1 MPDTVGL
8 TPHSLLKEAQLNPS
22 LKASVMNHQ
31 AQTKSKD
38 DDEKRLQK
46 MLEKYQL
53 EMNMQRANS
62 RKDLHGSAGPSPIS
76 HSQPCLIASGSRSS
90 DIPPNESKMSTSAYQ
105 RRASAS
111 GDQALDVPTLSQT
124 NRGVSSNQK
133 LIQIL
138 REENVHL
145 KKELDAFKRS
155 LSKLQQIEYSYARL
169 EKEYEYLANE
179 RKKQENLEL
188 NVIIQLEKSVKK
200 LTIERDDLQMR
211 LEKASTEPTMVANLM
226 LNEIQQRQEL
236 FACKERQKME
246 IEAQNQTLEEQ
257 RNHIAMLEK
266 ALANSQ
272 ERLAK
277 REKKCEELSAV
288 VAHADELRKQ
298 LNEVW
303 EEQHRRDQMVESERA
318 QWEMEKT
325 QLRMQ
330 LNKDTSLTGSL
341 KVCLET
347 GREIVRTTTPGST
360 EDLIRMRKSIQSKDD
375 KIQQLERMVNDL
387 RKTEPKTEMESRI
400 EKAFFR
406 THGDKT
412 EQRKSTLA
420 TITDNF
426 ETQVDKLKEES
437 YEKDLIINELRS
449 ERDKYAA
456 MVDKNSGDEAL
467 SRMEEIRQKIQERKK
482 KGRMGVT
489 GGLSEHARTS
499 SGSLMQNSLHR
510 SFLNESKT
518 TVNLELFSN
527 FEYFLETHIGQ
538 AENTSSR
545 IYYDSINIFKSNKL
559 YKKSCRSSS
568 GSSFDPVP
576 TAPIPY
582 NMFKNSNNN
591 KSILAD
597 NQFS

>member
-1 MPDTVGL
+1 MNRGEVMDPRSSDSTGSDQRRVHAVPP
-8 TPHSLLKEAQLNPS
+8 TPMYQGETKILDSLLKEAQLNPS

-31 AQTKSKD
+31 AQSKSKEE
-38 DDEKRLQK
+38 DEKRLQK

-53 EMNMQRANS
+53 EMNMQRASS
-62 RKDLHGSAGPSPIS
+62 RKDLNSSSGPSPIS

-90 DIPPNESKMSTSAYQ
+90 DFSIPPSEPKMSSSAYQ

-124 NRGVSSNQK
+124 NRSVSSNQK

-188 NVIIQLEKSVKK
+188 NVIIQLEKSVKR
-200 LTIERDDLQMR
+200 LTIERDDLQLR
-211 LEKASTEPTMVANLM
+211 LEKASAEPTMVANLM
-226 LNEIQQRQEL
+226 LNEIQQRQDL

-277 REKKCEELSAV
+277 REKKCDELSAV
-288 VAHADELRKQ
+288 VTHADELRKQ

-303 EEQHRRDQMVESERA
+303 EEQQRRDQMVESERA

-341 KVCLET
+341 K
-347 GREIVRTTTPGST
+347 RTTTPGST
-360 EDLIRMRKSIQSKDD
+360 EDLIRMRKSIQSKDE

-387 RKTEPKTEMESRI
+387 RKTLGDETER
-400 EKAFFR
+400 
-406 THGDKT
+406 
-412 EQRKSTLA
+412 RKSTLA
-420 TITDNF
+420 TITDTF
-426 ETQVDKLKEES
+426 EAQIDKLKDEN
-437 YEKDLIINELRS
+437 YEKEMIMNELRS
-449 ERDKYAA
+449 ERDKYAS

-482 KGRMGVT
+482 KGRLGVT

-499 SGSLMQNSLHR
+499 SGSMMQHSLHR
-510 SFLNESKT
+510 
-518 TVNLELFSN
+518 
-527 FEYFLETHIGQ
+527 
-538 AENTSSR
+538 
-545 IYYDSINIFKSNKL
+545 
-559 YKKSCRSSS
+559 RSSS

-576 TAPIPY
+576 TVPIQY
-582 NMFKNSNNN
+582 NMYKNSNNN
-591 KSILAD
+591 KSIHMD
-597 NQFS
+597 NQFH

>member
-1 MPDTVGL
+1 MNRGEVMDPRSSDSTGSDQRRVHAVPP
-8 TPHSLLKEAQLNPS
+8 TPMYQGETKILDSLLKEAQLNPS

-31 AQTKSKD
+31 AQSKSKEE
-38 DDEKRLQK
+38 DEKRLQK

-62 RKDLHGSAGPSPIS
+62 RKDLNSCGSGASPIS

-90 DIPPNESKMSTSAYQ
+90 DIPPTEPKMSASAYQ

-124 NRGVSSNQK
+124 NRSVSSNQK

-188 NVIIQLEKSVKK
+188 NVIIQLEKSVKR
-200 LTIERDDLQMR
+200 LTIERDDLQIR
-211 LEKASTEPTMVANLM
+211 LEKASAEPTMVANLM

-277 REKKCEELSAV
+277 REKKCDELSV
-288 VAHADELRKQ
+288 VVSHADELRKQ

-303 EEQHRRDQMVESERA
+303 EEQQRRDQMVESERA

-341 KVCLET
+341 K
-347 GREIVRTTTPGST
+347 RTTTPGST
-360 EDLIRMRKSIQSKDD
+360 EDLIRMRKSIQSKDE

-387 RKTEPKTEMESRI
+387 RKTLGDETER
-400 EKAFFR
+400 
-406 THGDKT
+406 
-412 EQRKSTLA
+412 RKSTLA
-420 TITDNF
+420 TITDTF
-426 ETQVDKLKEES
+426 EAQIDKLKEEN

-449 ERDKYAA
+449 ERDKYAG
-456 MVDKNSGDEAL
+456 MVDK
-467 SRMEEIRQKIQERKK
+467 RKEE

-499 SGSLMQNSLHR
+499 SGSMMQHSLHR
-510 SFLNESKT
+510 
-518 TVNLELFSN
+518 
-527 FEYFLETHIGQ
+527 
-538 AENTSSR
+538 
-545 IYYDSINIFKSNKL
+545 
-559 YKKSCRSSS
+559 RSSS

-576 TAPIPY
+576 TAPIQY
-582 NMFKNSNNN
+582 NMFKNTNNN
-591 KSILAD
+591 KSIHMD
-597 NQFS
+597 NQFH

>member
-1 MPDTVGL
+1 
-8 TPHSLLKEAQLNPS
+8 
-22 LKASVMNHQ
+22 
-31 AQTKSKD
+31 
-38 DDEKRLQK
+38 
-46 MLEKYQL
+46 
-53 EMNMQRANS
+53 MNMQRANS
-62 RKDLHGSAGPSPIS
+62 RKDLNSSSGPSPIS

-90 DIPPNESKMSTSAYQ
+90 DIPPSEPKMSTSTYQ

-111 GDQALDVPTLSQT
+111 GDQALDVPTLNQT
-124 NRGVSSNQK
+124 NRSVSSNQK

-188 NVIIQLEKSVKK
+188 NVIIQQEKSIKR
-200 LTIERDDLQMR
+200 LTAERDDLQIR
-211 LEKASTEPTMVANLM
+211 LEKASAEPTMVANLM

-277 REKKCEELSAV
+277 REKKCDELSAV
-288 VAHADELRKQ
+288 VTHADELRKQ

-303 EEQHRRDQMVESERA
+303 DEQHRKDQMVESERA

-330 LNKDTSLTGSL
+330 LNKDTSQTGSL
-341 KVCLET
+341 K
-347 GREIVRTTTPGST
+347 RTTTPGST
-360 EDLIRMRKSIQSKDD
+360 EDLIRMRKSIQSKDE

-387 RKTEPKTEMESRI
+387 RKTLGDETER
-400 EKAFFR
+400 
-406 THGDKT
+406 
-412 EQRKSTLA
+412 RKSTLA
-420 TITDNF
+420 TITDTF
-426 ETQVDKLKEES
+426 ESQIDKLRDEI
-437 YEKDLIINELRS
+437 YEKDLLITELRS
-449 ERDKYAA
+449 ERDKLAG

-482 KGRMGVT
+482 KGRLGVT

-499 SGSLMQNSLHR
+499 SGSLMQNSIHR
-510 SFLNESKT
+510 
-518 TVNLELFSN
+518 
-527 FEYFLETHIGQ
+527 
-538 AENTSSR
+538 
-545 IYYDSINIFKSNKL
+545 
-559 YKKSCRSSS
+559 RSSS

-576 TAPIPY
+576 ITPIQY
-582 NMFKNSNNN
+582 NMFKNTNNN
-591 KSILAD
+591 KAIHTD
-597 NQFS
+597 NQFI

>member
-1 MPDTVGL
+1 MNRTEVMDPRSSDSTGSDQRRVHAVPP
-8 TPHSLLKEAQLNPS
+8 TPMYQGETKILDSLLKEAQLNPS

-31 AQTKSKD
+31 AQSKSKEE
-38 DDEKRLQK
+38 DEKRLQK

-62 RKDLHGSAGPSPIS
+62 RKDLTSGPSPIS

-90 DIPPNESKMSTSAYQ
+90 DVPPSEPKMNSSAYQ

-111 GDQALDVPTLSQT
+111 GDQALDVPSLSQT
-124 NRGVSSNQK
+124 NRSVSSNQK

-188 NVIIQLEKSVKK
+188 NVIIQLEKSVKR
-200 LTIERDDLQMR
+200 LTIERDDLQLR
-211 LEKASTEPTMVANLM
+211 LEKASAEPTMVANLM

-277 REKKCEELSAV
+277 REKKCDELSV
-288 VAHADELRKQ
+288 VVSHADELRKQ

-303 EEQHRRDQMVESERA
+303 EEQQRRDQMVESERA

-341 KVCLET
+341 K
-347 GREIVRTTTPGST
+347 RTTTPGST
-360 EDLIRMRKSIQSKDD
+360 EDLIRMRKSIQSKDE

-387 RKTEPKTEMESRI
+387 RKTLGDETER
-400 EKAFFR
+400 
-406 THGDKT
+406 
-412 EQRKSTLA
+412 RKSTLA
-420 TITDNF
+420 TITDTF
-426 ETQVDKLKEES
+426 ESQIDKLKEEN

-482 KGRMGVT
+482 KGRLGVT
-489 GGLSEHARTS
+489 GGLSEHARTA
-499 SGSLMQNSLHR
+499 SGSMMQSNLHR
-510 SFLNESKT
+510 
-518 TVNLELFSN
+518 
-527 FEYFLETHIGQ
+527 
-538 AENTSSR
+538 
-545 IYYDSINIFKSNKL
+545 
-559 YKKSCRSSS
+559 RSSS

-576 TAPIPY
+576 TAPIQY
-582 NMFKNSNNN
+582 NMFKNTNNN
-591 KSILAD
+591 KSIHTD
-597 NQFS
+597 NQFH

>member
-1 MPDTVGL
+1 
-8 TPHSLLKEAQLNPS
+8 
-22 LKASVMNHQ
+22 MNHQ
-31 AQTKSKD
+31 AQSKNKE

-62 RKDLHGSAGPSPIS
+62 RKDLNSISGPSPIS

-90 DIPPNESKMSTSAYQ
+90 DVPSSEPKMNTSAYQ

-111 GDQALDVPTLSQT
+111 GDQALDVPTLNQT
-124 NRGVSSNQK
+124 NRSVSSNQK

-138 REENVHL
+138 REENMHL

-155 LSKLQQIEYSYARL
+155 LAKLQQIEYSYGRL

-188 NVIIQLEKSVKK
+188 NVIIQQEKSIKR
-200 LTIERDDLQMR
+200 LTIERDDLQLR
-211 LEKASTEPTMVANLM
+211 LEKASAEPTMVANLM

-277 REKKCEELSAV
+277 REKKCDELSAV
-288 VAHADELRKQ
+288 VTHADELRKQ

-303 EEQHRRDQMVESERA
+303 DEQHRRDQMVESERA

-330 LNKDTSLTGSL
+330 LNKDTSQTGSL
-341 KVCLET
+341 K
-347 GREIVRTTTPGST
+347 RTTTPGST
-360 EDLIRMRKSIQSKDD
+360 EDLIRMRKSIQSKDE

-387 RKTEPKTEMESRI
+387 RKTLGDETER
-400 EKAFFR
+400 
-406 THGDKT
+406 
-412 EQRKSTLA
+412 RKSTLS
-420 TITDNF
+420 TITDTF
-426 ETQVDKLKEES
+426 ESQIDKLRDEI
-437 YEKDLIINELRS
+437 YEKDLLITELRS
-449 ERDKYAA
+449 ERDKLAG

-482 KGRMGVT
+482 KGRLGVT

-499 SGSLMQNSLHR
+499 SGSMIQHSIHR
-510 SFLNESKT
+510 
-518 TVNLELFSN
+518 
-527 FEYFLETHIGQ
+527 
-538 AENTSSR
+538 
-545 IYYDSINIFKSNKL
+545 
-559 YKKSCRSSS
+559 RSSS

-576 TAPIPY
+576 TAPIQY
-582 NMFKNSNNN
+582 NMFKNTNNN
-591 KSILAD
+591 KAIHTD
-597 NQFS
+597 NQFI

>member
-1 MPDTVGL
+1 MNRSEVMDPRSSDGTGSDQRRVHAVPP
-8 TPHSLLKEAQLNPS
+8 TPMYQGETKILDSLLKEAQLNPS

-31 AQTKSKD
+31 AQSKSKEE
-38 DDEKRLQK
+38 DEKRLQK

-53 EMNMQRANS
+53 EMNMQKANS
-62 RKDLHGSAGPSPIS
+62 RKDLNSISGPSPIS

-90 DIPPNESKMSTSAYQ
+90 DIPPTEPKMNSSAYQ

-111 GDQALDVPTLSQT
+111 GDQALDVPSLNS
-124 NRGVSSNQK
+124 RSISSNQK

-138 REENVHL
+138 REENIHL

-155 LSKLQQIEYSYARL
+155 LSKLQQIEFSYARL
-169 EKEYEYLANE
+169 EQEYEYLANE
-179 RKKQENLEL
+179 RQKQENLEL
-188 NVIIQLEKSVKK
+188 NVIIQLEKSIKK
-200 LTIERDDLQMR
+200 LTIERDDLQVR
-211 LEKASTEPTMVANLM
+211 LEKATAEPTIVANLM
-226 LNEIQQRQEL
+226 LNEIQQKQEL

-277 REKKCEELSAV
+277 REKKCDELSAV

-303 EEQHRRDQMVESERA
+303 EEQQRRDQMVESERA

-341 KVCLET
+341 K
-347 GREIVRTTTPGST
+347 RTTTPGST
-360 EDLIRMRKSIQSKDD
+360 EDLIRMRKSIQSKDE

-387 RKTEPKTEMESRI
+387 RRKLGDETER
-400 EKAFFR
+400 
-406 THGDKT
+406 
-412 EQRKSTLA
+412 RKSTLA
-420 TITDNF
+420 TITDTF
-426 ETQVDKLKEES
+426 ESQIDKLKDEN
-437 YEKDLIINELRS
+437 YEKEMLITELRS

-482 KGRMGVT
+482 KGRLGVT

-499 SGSLMQNSLHR
+499 SGSMMQSSLHR
-510 SFLNESKT
+510 
-518 TVNLELFSN
+518 
-527 FEYFLETHIGQ
+527 
-538 AENTSSR
+538 
-545 IYYDSINIFKSNKL
+545 
-559 YKKSCRSSS
+559 RSSS

-576 TAPIPY
+576 TGPIQY
-582 NMFKNSNNN
+582 NMFKNTNNN
-591 KSILAD
+591 KSIHTD
-597 NQFS
+597 NQFH

>member
-1 MPDTVGL
+1 MNRGDVIDPRSSDGTSSDQRRVHAVPP
-8 TPHSLLKEAQLNPS
+8 TPMYQGETNILDSLLKEAQLNPS

-341 KVCLET
+341 K
-347 GREIVRTTTPGST
+347 RTTTPGST

-387 RKTEPKTEMESRI
+387 RK
-400 EKAFFR
+400 

-510 SFLNESKT
+510 
-518 TVNLELFSN
+518 
-527 FEYFLETHIGQ
+527 
-538 AENTSSR
+538 
-545 IYYDSINIFKSNKL
+545 
-559 YKKSCRSSS
+559 RSSS

>member
-1 MPDTVGL
+1 MNRSEVMDPRSSDSTGSDQRRVHAVPP
-8 TPHSLLKEAQLNPS
+8 TPMYQGETKILDSLLKEAQLNPS

-31 AQTKSKD
+31 AQSKSKEE
-38 DDEKRLQK
+38 DEKRLQK

-62 RKDLHGSAGPSPIS
+62 RKDLNSSSGPSPIS

-90 DIPPNESKMSTSAYQ
+90 DIPPSEPKMSASAYQ

-111 GDQALDVPTLSQT
+111 GDQALDVPSLS
-124 NRGVSSNQK
+124 NRNVSSNQK

-138 REENVHL
+138 REENMHL

-169 EKEYEYLANE
+169 EQEYEYLANE

-188 NVIIQLEKSVKK
+188 NVIIQLEKSVKR
-200 LTIERDDLQMR
+200 LTIERDDLQVR
-211 LEKASTEPTMVANLM
+211 LEKASAEPTIVANLM

-277 REKKCEELSAV
+277 REKKCDELSAV
-288 VAHADELRKQ
+288 VQHADELRKQ

-303 EEQHRRDQMVESERA
+303 EEQQRRDQMVESERA

-341 KVCLET
+341 K
-347 GREIVRTTTPGST
+347 RTTTPGST
-360 EDLIRMRKSIQSKDD
+360 EDLIRMRKSIQSKDE

-387 RKTEPKTEMESRI
+387 RRTLGDETER
-400 EKAFFR
+400 
-406 THGDKT
+406 
-412 EQRKSTLA
+412 RKSTLA
-420 TITDNF
+420 TITDTF
-426 ETQVDKLKEES
+426 QAQIDKLKEEN
-437 YEKDLIINELRS
+437 YEKELIISELRT

-482 KGRMGVT
+482 KGRLGVT

-499 SGSLMQNSLHR
+499 SGSMMQNNLHR
-510 SFLNESKT
+510 
-518 TVNLELFSN
+518 
-527 FEYFLETHIGQ
+527 
-538 AENTSSR
+538 
-545 IYYDSINIFKSNKL
+545 
-559 YKKSCRSSS
+559 RSSS

-576 TAPIPY
+576 TVPIPY
-582 NMFKNSNNN
+582 NMFKSTNNN
-591 KSILAD
+591 KSIHTD
-597 NQFS
+597 NQFH

>member
-1 MPDTVGL
+1 MNRAEVIDPRSSDSTSSEQRRVHAVPP
-8 TPHSLLKEAQLNPS
+8 TPMYQGETKILDSLLKEAQLTPS
-22 LKASVMNHQ
+22 LKASVISHQ
-31 AQTKSKD
+31 AQAKSKEE
-38 DDEKRLQK
+38 DERKLQK
-46 MLEKYQL
+46 MLEKYQM

-62 RKDLHGSAGPSPIS
+62 RKDMQSSSGPSPIS

-90 DIPPNESKMSTSAYQ
+90 EVPASEHTMSMSAYQ

-111 GDQALDVPTLSQT
+111 GDQALDVPSMNQA

-145 KKELDAFKRS
+145 KKELEAFKRS

-179 RKKQENLEL
+179 RKKQENFEL
-188 NVIIQLEKSVKK
+188 NVIIQLEKSVKR
-200 LTIERDDLQMR
+200 LTIEKEDLQLR
-211 LEKASTEPTMVANLM
+211 LEKASAEPSMVANLM

-272 ERLAK
+272 ERLSK
-277 REKKCEELSAV
+277 REKKCEELSALAV
-288 VAHADELRKQ
+288 HADELRKQ
-298 LNEVW
+298 LTEVW
-303 EEQHRRDQMVESERA
+303 EDQQRKEQQMENERA

-330 LNKDTSLTGSL
+330 LQKDTSLTGSL
-341 KVCLET
+341 KFQ
-347 GREIVRTTTPGST
+347 RTPTPGST
-360 EDLIRMRKSIQSKDD
+360 EDLMRLRKTIQAKDE
-375 KIQQLERMVNDL
+375 KILQLERMVNDL
-387 RKTEPKTEMESRI
+387 RKTL
-400 EKAFFR
+400 
-406 THGDKT
+406 GD
-412 EQRKSTLA
+412 ENERRRGTLA
-420 TITDNF
+420 TITDTF
-426 ETQVDKLKEES
+426 DAQIKKMQEEMS
-437 YEKDLIINELRS
+437 EKDLIINELRS

-456 MVDKNSGDEAL
+456 IVDKNSGDEAL

-482 KGRMGVT
+482 KGRLGVT

-499 SGSLMQNSLHR
+499 SGSMMQSSLHR
-510 SFLNESKT
+510 
-518 TVNLELFSN
+518 
-527 FEYFLETHIGQ
+527 
-538 AENTSSR
+538 
-545 IYYDSINIFKSNKL
+545 
-559 YKKSCRSSS
+559 RSSS

-582 NMFKNSNNN
+582 AMFKSTNNN
-591 KSILAD
+591 KSLHTD
-597 NQFS
+597 SQFS

>member
-1 MPDTVGL
+1 MNRGDLMDPRSNDSTGSDQRRVHAVPP
-8 TPHSLLKEAQLNPS
+8 TPMYQGETKILDSLLKEAQLNPS

-31 AQTKSKD
+31 AKGKE

-46 MLEKYQL
+46 MLEKYQM

-62 RKDLHGSAGPSPIS
+62 RKDLNSSAGPSPIS

-90 DIPPNESKMSTSAYQ
+90 DIPPSEPKMTTSAYQ

-111 GDQALDVPTLSQT
+111 GDQGLDVPTLNQT
-124 NRGVSSNQK
+124 NRSVSSNQK

-169 EKEYEYLANE
+169 EQEYEYLANE

-188 NVIIQLEKSVKK
+188 NVIIQQEKTIKR
-200 LTIERDDLQMR
+200 LTAERDDLQLR
-211 LEKASTEPTMVANLM
+211 LEKANAEPTMVANLM

-277 REKKCEELSAV
+277 REKKCDELSAV
-288 VAHADELRKQ
+288 VNHADELRRQ
-298 LNEVW
+298 LNDVW
-303 EEQHRRDQMVESERA
+303 EEQQRRDQMVESERA

-341 KVCLET
+341 K
-347 GREIVRTTTPGST
+347 RTTTPGST
-360 EDLIRMRKSIQSKDD
+360 EDLIRMRKSIQSKDE

-387 RKTEPKTEMESRI
+387 RKTLGDETER
-400 EKAFFR
+400 
-406 THGDKT
+406 
-412 EQRKSTLA
+412 RKSTLA
-420 TITDNF
+420 TITDTF
-426 ETQVDKLKEES
+426 EAQIDRLRDEN
-437 YEKDLIINELRS
+437 YEKELLINELRT
-449 ERDKYAA
+449 EKDKYAA

-482 KGRMGVT
+482 KGRLGVT
-489 GGLSEHARTS
+489 AGGLSEHARTS
-499 SGSLMQNSLHR
+499 SGSMMQQSMHR
-510 SFLNESKT
+510 
-518 TVNLELFSN
+518 
-527 FEYFLETHIGQ
+527 
-538 AENTSSR
+538 
-545 IYYDSINIFKSNKL
+545 
-559 YKKSCRSSS
+559 RSSS

-576 TAPIPY
+576 TAPMPY
-582 NMFKNSNNN
+582 NMFKNATNNN
-591 KSILAD
+591 KTVVPTD
-597 NQFS
+597 NQFI